1 MTVMKNLPFSR
12 DATNILRRFREGSL
26 KDLLQMRKGCLIQ
39 IHDFV
44 ATFMC
49 QGKQKGK
56 VWLSFGWPG

>member
-12 DATNILRRFREGSL
+12 NATNILRRFREGSL

-44 ATFMC
+44 ATFRVNKREKC
-49 QGKQKGK
+49 GLVLGG
-56 VWLSFGWPG
+56 LDD

>member
-12 DATNILRRFREGSL
+12 NATNILQRFREGSL

-44 ATFMC
+44 ATFRVNKREKC
-49 QGKQKGK
+49 GLVLVG
-56 VWLSFGWPG
+56 LDD